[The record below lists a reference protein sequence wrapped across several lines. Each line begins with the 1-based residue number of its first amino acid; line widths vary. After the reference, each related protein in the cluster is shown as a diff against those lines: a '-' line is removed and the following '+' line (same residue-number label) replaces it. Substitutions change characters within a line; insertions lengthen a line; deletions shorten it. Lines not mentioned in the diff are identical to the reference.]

1 MKRVYVS
8 PYQAKWKNE
17 FVRLCKH
24 LTKILEE
31 EVFAIRPVGSTT
43 VEGCHAKPILD
54 VDVVL
59 KHSVDLPSVR
69 ALLEKRGYYFR
80 GDLGI
85 PERFAFG
92 YGSSSFMRH
101 HLYVVLPQSD
111 AYLSHIAL
119 RDRLRANT
127 EYLEEYSRVKLEM
140 ADRFPNDIDAYID
153 GKGETIRKIKA
164 SETGRTSYELNGQ
177 PHTRQRIDSNTIL
190 LKTEGDFP
198 GEIRFTLHPFQAIR
212 LIGED
217 KEKKHLLGLAEE
229 IAIGYKKSVD
239 SIDA

>member
-8 PYQAKWKNE
+8 PYQAKWKSE
-17 FVRLCKH
+17 FVRLCNH
-24 LTKILEE
+24 LTTILED
-31 EVFAIRPVGSTT
+31 EVLAIRHVGSTS

-54 VDVVL
+54 VDIVL
-59 KHSVDLPSVR
+59 NHPDDLMNVR
-69 ALLEKRGYYFR
+69 TLLEKRGYYFR

-119 RDRLRANT
+119 RDSLRANT
-127 EYLEEYSRVKLEM
+127 EYLEEYSRVKLQM

-153 GKGETIRKIKA
+153 GKGETIRTIKA

-177 PHTRQRIDSNTIL
+177 HHTRQRIDSNTIF
-190 LKTEGDFP
+190 LKTDGDFP

-217 KEKKHLLGLAEE
+217 KVKKHLLGLAEE